1 MNILLYYSSAIIGTL
16 IIIIS
21 LVLYNPQL
29 TLLYQI
35 TYLGIISSILN
46 HMDTNTAVKYA
57 DRFIIVL
64 AIIIYAYYT
73 FFSKSK
79 SIQLVVF
86 ILLSIAI
93 LCYLVSKITTSITDI
108 HLLGL
113 PDYIPQVSQNL
124 HIASHCL
131 VLCMFIIIIF
141 AYTGQTLIPQ

>member
-1 MNILLYYSSAIIGTL
+1 MNIPLYYSSAIIGTL

-79 SIQLVVF
+79 SIQLLVF

-113 PDYIPQVSQNL
+113 PDYIPKVSQNL

-131 VLCMFIIIIF
+131 VLFMFIIIIF
-141 AYTGQTLIPQ
+141 AYTRQTLIPQ